1 MRISDTYTK
10 TKTVCNALCYNDKI
24 TKQIE
29 VYKLQEKEL
38 KKVKT
43 CFETFRKTFNDQ
55 DEGE

>member
-1 MRISDTYTK
+1 MSDTYTK
-10 TKTVCNALCYNDKI
+10 TKTVCNTLCYNDKI